1 MPRGPGSLA
10 LGRTLN
16 GHEAGNGGHSQ
27 GDEPTRSSSAE
38 RQPGGQGARR
48 EAGSEGPAE
57 KLRAVIEGA
66 TPRMNRSA
74 KAGARSSP
82 HYGGE
87 GVLTHPAYQG
97 VCGRHGAED
106 MGVTQ
111 GGLGGCFGQGPERAR
126 TISDERSVRVC
137 PTSRRRVA
145 KYLKR
150 RQQNLCDPRRGD
162 RGGPGKATR
171 EETAARRWES
181 E

>member
-10 LGRTLN
+10 LWRTLN
-16 GHEAGNGGHSQ
+16 GHEVGNGGNSQ
-27 GDEPTRSSSAE
+27 GNGPTRSSSAE
-38 RQPGGQGARR
+38 RQPEGQGARR
-48 EAGSEGPAE
+48 EAGSEGHEE

-66 TPRMNRSA
+66 TPWMNRSA

-111 GGLGGCFGQGPERAR
+111 GGLGECFGQGPGRAR
-126 TISDERSVRVC
+126 TISDMRSVRVSSS
-137 PTSRRRVA
+137 SRRRVA

-150 RQQNLCDPRRGD
+150 RQQNLCDRKGG

-171 EETAARRWES
+171 EETAVRR
-181 E
+181 